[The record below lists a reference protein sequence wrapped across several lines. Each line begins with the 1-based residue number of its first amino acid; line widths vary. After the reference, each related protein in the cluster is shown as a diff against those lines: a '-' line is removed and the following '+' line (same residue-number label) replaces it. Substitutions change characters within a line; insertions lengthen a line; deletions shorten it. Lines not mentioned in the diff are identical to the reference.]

1 MTRLAANRDTHLTPG
16 EIGSEALRQFDAG
29 GDEPSIRSL
38 AAALKVAPSA
48 IYHHFGSRGEI
59 VRFAVALVW
68 DEATAVLLDRV
79 PNPRDADPAE
89 VLVATGIG
97 ARRAWI
103 AHYRLAP
110 YLAATPES
118 NEFITN
124 ALGLLANV
132 LERLGLK
139 GDRAAEALH
148 TYSSFMIGAVLFAA
162 ARCAANERLAAEANN
177 GRPKGRYLTE
187 SDVAAQRG
195 SAKRTRLSIDQVIDL
210 SVTDPARDEEL
221 FAEGLRRL
229 VDSLKA

>member
-29 GDEPSIRSL
+29 SDEPSIRSL
-38 AAALKVAPSA
+38 ASALQVAPSA
-48 IYHHFGSRGEI
+48 IYHHFGSRAEI

-68 DEATAVLLDRV
+68 DQATAELLRLT
-79 PNPRDADPAE
+79 PNPFDADPSE
-89 VLVATGIG
+89 VLVAAGIG
-97 ARRAWI
+97 TRRAWR

-110 YLAATPES
+110 YMAATPES
-118 NEFITN
+118 DEFIIN

-148 TYSSFMIGAVLFAA
+148 TYSSFMIGAVQFAA
-162 ARCAANERLAAEANN
+162 ARCAANEQLQAEAGN
-177 GRPKGRYLTE
+177 GRPKGGYLTE
-187 SDVAAQRG
+187 SGTAATKR
-195 SAKRTRLSIDQVIDL
+195 STERTRLSIDEVMNL
-210 SVTDPARDEEL
+210 SVSDPARDEEL

-229 VDSLKA
+229 VESLKA

>member
-1 MTRLAANRDTHLTPG
+1 
-16 EIGSEALRQFDAG
+16 
-29 GDEPSIRSL
+29 
-38 AAALKVAPSA
+38 
-48 IYHHFGSRGEI
+48 
-59 VRFAVALVW
+59 
-68 DEATAVLLDRV
+68 V

-97 ARRAWI
+97 TRRAWV

-110 YLAATPES
+110 YMAATPES

-162 ARCAANERLAAEANN
+162 ARCAANEQLEAEAEN
-177 GRPKGRYLTE
+177 GRPTGPYLTE
-187 SDVAAQRG
+187 SGTGARNG
-195 SAKRTRLSIDQVIDL
+195 SAKHTRLAIDQVIDL

-229 VDSLKA
+229 VDSLHD